1 MPIVPFPAAVSAMA
15 VSHLVPTASPPDDGA
30 YSSVVA
36 PQLRLPRIFEV
47 FPEIAWP
54 CQFEMAMSV
63 VRDRCIRLSTNFLTE
78 AESTG
83 KLPRDHKNTQL
94 KANAAQAYLHDV
106 RRLKSGIQP
115 PLKVY
120 GTRRQVVVMGIPQVS
135 PVFHVRASLVE

>member
-1 MPIVPFPAAVSAMA
+1 M
-15 VSHLVPTASPPDDGA
+15 
-30 YSSVVA
+30 
-36 PQLRLPRIFEV
+36 R
-47 FPEIAWP
+47 
-54 CQFEMAMSV
+54 V

-78 AESTG
+78 VESTG